1 MAIKSKDVKATAAGM
16 HEDFTRLWL
25 DMKNIFKEDKLVLE
39 ATGSVSVSN
48 LSTDLVQGMTIKAY
62 DGGKEIETER

>member
-1 MAIKSKDVKATAAGM
+1 MANKSKDVKSTPAGI
-16 HEDFTRLWL
+16 HDDFKIVGL

-39 ATGSVSVSN
+39 ATSSVSVAN

-62 DGGKEIETER
+62 DGGKSVEVER